1 MLQEQP
7 ASRPNLVKLVNT
19 WVLCG
24 ILLVLGSMYGFSFEH
39 SAGNTMA
46 GSKTQ
51 GLTAGSSEE
60 SDVIRIQNAG
70 MYLVCAVLMF
80 PLIKHIGVEFRR
92 DILISSLLLWMLCSC
107 IWSNDASA
115 SITNGV
121 RMVAD
126 VALAVYLLKRY
137 AVNDLLKI
145 LILLGSVA
153 AASSLV
159 LVLAFPQYG
168 LQSRDLLYAFGAWQ
182 GIFGQKNLCGSVMTL
197 LLLPAF
203 FVQLDGRRARAFRIS
218 YIAVLLVIIA
228 MTQSAGS
235 WVLCSCCLVFIGTL
249 RLLLRLNRKDAWTA
263 GMVLLGMIAAA
274 MLAIAS
280 DPDAFLRIIGKD
292 PGMDGRSVIWSSLL
306 LSAEKHPFVGYGF
319 RAFWQGLRGESANA
333 ILRLGWTGMGYAEN
347 GVLELWLELGA
358 VGVLLYALV
367 FIRAAKDAVYC
378 LRRNPPP
385 STMWYSSILFYLV
398 ISNIWAGNLLLP
410 SFLQCILPFVAYAG
424 LRRDVARLREFQS

>member
-1 MLQEQP
+1 MQHEQP

-60 SDVIRIQNAG
+60 SEVIRIQNAG
-70 MYLVCAVLMF
+70 MYLLCAILMF

-92 DILISSLLLWMLCSC
+92 DILISALLLWMLCSC

-121 RMVAD
+121 RMVVD

-203 FVQLDGRRARAFRIS
+203 FVQLDGRRGRAFRIS

-228 MTQSAGS
+228 MTRSAGS

-249 RLLLRLNRKDAWTA
+249 RLLLRLNRKDAWTF
-263 GMVLLGMIAAA
+263 GMVLLGVIVVAV
-274 MLAIAS
+274 LAIAS
-280 DPDAFLRIIGKD
+280 DPDLFLRIIGKD

-319 RAFWQGLRGESANA
+319 RAFWQGLRGESANV

-378 LRRNPPP
+378 LRRNPLP

-398 ISNIWAGNLLLP
+398 IGNIWDGNLLLP

-424 LRRDVARLREFQS
+424 LRRDVGRLREFQS